1 MTEDPNNG
9 AVPEGMTRY
18 LISNSRGDFIIEIP
32 STWRLTFG
40 AVNPGGPTPGRE
52 LHCVRVWEGKDKLR
66 AVFADCRGIRDLS
79 IPLVRKVERE
89 TGSATWTR
97 DDGGNLERQESR
109 TIDAE
114 FVRELEDGPR
124 F

>member
-1 MTEDPNNG
+1 
-9 AVPEGMTRY
+9 VPETY
-18 LISNSRGDFIIEIP
+18 
-32 STWRLTFG
+32 RLTFG
-40 AVNPGGPTPGRE
+40 AVNPGGAMNGRD
-52 LHCVRVWEGKDKLR
+52 LHCVRVWAGKDKLK

-97 DDGGNLERQESR
+97 DDGGNFERQESR

-114 FVRELEDGPR
+114 FLPELPDGPQ